1 MKQMKRVVLAAA
13 SVLASASMAYGAP
26 AQTAAASPPRPAAS
40 SAPVI
45 AQNAT
50 EQAALDVMA
59 KIGWG
64 TNAATRELDEDLWHV
79 INQAN
84 IGLIWSRPGL
94 SLRDRE
100 LIVMSVL
107 VAIGSPGV
115 SHLIEN
121 ADAVGITDAE
131 IKELILQTIPY
142 AGQPN
147 AIQAMAALKRHQA
160 ARKPKP

>member
-1 MKQMKRVVLAAA
+1 MTSTRRLVLAAFSTLVCA
-13 SVLASASMAYGAP
+13 SLTSGAADAP
-26 AQTAAASPPRPAAS
+26 AVAPP
-40 SAPVI
+40 

-84 IGLIWSRPGL
+84 LGLIWSRPGL

-100 LIVMSVL
+100 LIVMAVL
-107 VAIGSPGV
+107 VAMGSPGV
-115 SHLIEN
+115 SHLMEHAGAI
-121 ADAVGITDAE
+121 GITDAE

-142 AGQPN
+142 SGQPN
-147 AIQAMAALKRHQA
+147 AIQAIVALKRIQET
-160 ARKPKP
+160 RKNQP